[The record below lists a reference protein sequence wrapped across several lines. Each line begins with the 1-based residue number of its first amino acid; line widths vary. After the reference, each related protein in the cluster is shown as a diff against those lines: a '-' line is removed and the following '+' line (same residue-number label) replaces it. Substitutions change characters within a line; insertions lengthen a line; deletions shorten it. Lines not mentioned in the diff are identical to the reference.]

1 MEQEQDQRQF
11 FKDLGAT
18 AEQTV
23 EEVRGVEED
32 YFALLQN
39 MLLAF
44 PWIAD
49 IAAKMQNYA
58 DQNFVDALAFSRELS
73 QAKDIQDFVRINVEF
88 AQKSFK
94 SVADQVEDFA
104 EACTDSAARAFRSA
118 YNLPS

>member
-32 YFALLQN
+32 YFAVLHN
-39 MLLAF
+39 MLIAF

-49 IAAKMQNYA
+49 IAAKMQNTPTKT
-58 DQNFVDALAFSRELS
+58 L
-73 QAKDIQDFVRINVEF
+73 
-88 AQKSFK
+88 
-94 SVADQVEDFA
+94 
-104 EACTDSAARAFRSA
+104 
-118 YNLPS
+118 

>member
-39 MLLAF
+39 LFVAF

-49 IAAKMQNYA
+49 IAARMQGYA
-58 DQNFVDALAFSRELS
+58 SQNFVDALAFSCEL
-73 QAKDIQDFVRINVEF
+73 R
-88 AQKSFK
+88 
-94 SVADQVEDFA
+94 ADP
-104 EACTDSAARAFRSA
+104 RR
-118 YNLPS
+118 P